1 MTRKGQRLIPD
12 EDRKKHQIA
21 VRLTEEEL
29 RSLESIAK
37 KKDLPISYFIRQ
49 GIAMVIEKYMK

>member
-12 EDRKKHQIA
+12 EDRKKHQLA
-21 VRLTEEEL
+21 VRLTDQEL
-29 RSLESIAK
+29 NTLESIAK

-49 GIAMVIEKYMK
+49 GIGMVIEKYEK

>member
-1 MTRKGQRLIPD
+1 MIPD

-21 VRLTEEEL
+21 VRLTDEEF

-37 KKDLPISYFIRQ
+37 KKDLPISYFIRK
-49 GIAMVIEKYMK
+49 GIGMVIEKYLK

>member
-1 MTRKGQRLIPD
+1 MTRRGQRIIPD
-12 EDRKKHQIA
+12 EDRKKHQVA

-29 RSLESIAK
+29 RALESIAR

-49 GIAMVIEKYMK
+49 GISMVIEKYR

>member
-1 MTRKGQRLIPD
+1 MTRKGQRIIPK

-21 VRLTEEEL
+21 VRLTEREFGC
-29 RSLESIAK
+29 LESIAQ

-49 GIAMVIEKYMK
+49 GIGMVIEKYGK

>member
-1 MTRKGQRLIPD
+1 MTRRGQRIIPD
-12 EDRKKHQIA
+12 EDRKKHQVA

-49 GIAMVIEKYMK
+49 GIGMVIEKYLK